1 MWRCNKLKHK
11 PDSPCILSL
20 LTTKKV
26 LVSRFYVLRLV
37 TELNQPLAC
46 LEPTNVYLINA
57 SVNTCLS
64 IPLGH
69 RSLLRSEVYAL
80 INNA

>member
-1 MWRCNKLKHK
+1 M
-11 PDSPCILSL
+11 
-20 LTTKKV
+20 
-26 LVSRFYVLRLV
+26 LRLV